1 MRTLIFRKIVSALT
15 ASAIM
20 IIIYSAF
27 EGIGLGLFL
36 GMYLLPI
43 VLIFGTP
50 SSIFSDLI
58 TKRLRG
64 FNRMFI
70 AFIIHV
76 FLGAL
81 LIIISILLSEYE
93 RDIFVSDVR
102 SLLNNFFFISAVL
115 SAFIFWIIDE
125 LIRSD
130 QCKKIR
136 VKFRGVLNKI
146 GDLRI

>member
-1 MRTLIFRKIVSALT
+1 
-15 ASAIM
+15 
-20 IIIYSAF
+20 
-27 EGIGLGLFL
+27 
-36 GMYLLPI
+36 
-43 VLIFGTP
+43 
-50 SSIFSDLI
+50 
-58 TKRLRG
+58 
-64 FNRMFI
+64 MFM

-81 LIIISILLSEYE
+81 LIIISILLSELE
-93 RDIFVSDVR
+93 RDLFVSDIS
-102 SLLNNFFFISAVL
+102 SLLDNFFFISGVL

>member
-20 IIIYSAF
+20 IIIYTTF
-27 EGIGLGLFL
+27 EGLGLGLFL

-43 VLIFGTP
+43 ILLFGTT

-58 TKRLRG
+58 TKSLRG
-64 FNRMFI
+64 LNRMFM
-70 AFIIHV
+70 ASIIHV
-76 FLGAL
+76 FLGAML
-81 LIIISILLSEYE
+81 VIISILLSKYE
-93 RDIFVSDVR
+93 RDIFVSDVS
-102 SLLNNFFFISAVL
+102 SLLNNFFFVSAVL
-115 SAFIFWIIDE
+115 SAFIFWIADE